1 MKKVRKRP
9 IKVPKKPTGAFRAA
23 RNIKLNAQRR
33 KLLGK
38 HYAAKYRVR

>member
-1 MKKVRKRP
+1 MKKVRKRST
-9 IKVPKKPTGAFRAA
+9 KAPKKPKGALRAV
-23 RNIKLNAQRR
+23 RNIKLNTQRR